1 LCGILISNI
10 YTKEDFL
17 VRFERLFHRGP
28 DSQSFVKENEWYIGH
43 VRLAIIDTH
52 HRSNQPFYFDNLL
65 LIFNGELYNYREIRM
80 GLEEI
85 GYVFETDSDT
95 EVLIKAYH
103 KWGKECLKKFTGM
116 FSFAIYN
123 FDKNSWFAAR
133 DRLGQKPFYYYN
145 NDGGFAISSEAS
157 VFEGLSFDSE
167 ALNIYYNIGYIPAPF
182 SIYKNVKKLEPGHCL
197 EFSNGKLSID
207 EYWALGDSRSN
218 GDITELDSLIRQ
230 AVKKRLQSDVPL
242 AVFLSG
248 GMDSTVI
255 SKIASSFTKISSFT
269 ARFSRQEYDES
280 DVAIAH
286 NLQIKSAQTIVE
298 IGDDDFTR
306 VFNDFIGRLDE
317 PFGDSSIIGTMV
329 LCQKVPEDVKVILT
343 GDGGDESFFGYN
355 HFKWLKK
362 KLFLDRFIPTIF
374 LSIMSRLFHYL
385 YRKTKQRKWL
395 NIALL
400 TSANRDDFIRYVFT
414 GFTDL
419 TVTRDDN
426 WFDEILSKVPSGSNA
441 FQRLADV
448 NIKLWLEGDSCF
460 KTDRGGMFYGK
471 ELRSPFL
478 DHELIDAA
486 RRVDV
491 NARFSKKYL
500 RSFANRI
507 GIDISLFDKKRGFT
521 MPITN
526 WLKPLVSD
534 RNSILWQF
542 NYSSL
547 PNFNT
552 NLFFT
557 FLEEFSKGNYSFK
570 EEIWNIYVLIK
581 WIEERQLSD

>member
-1 LCGILISNI
+1 MCGILISNI